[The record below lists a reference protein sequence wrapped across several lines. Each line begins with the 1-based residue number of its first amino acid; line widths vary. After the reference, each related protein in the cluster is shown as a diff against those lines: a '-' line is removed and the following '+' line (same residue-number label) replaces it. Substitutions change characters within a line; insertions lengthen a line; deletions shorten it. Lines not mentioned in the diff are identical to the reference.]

1 LALPGQPVL
10 LDLLDLL
17 GHLGPKDPKDP
28 PDQEDPMARLEKMD
42 YQDHLDHPAS
52 QGIPPKTE
60 RPFED
65 PQAHQ
70 ENQALPAFQVILANL
85 DLLAMTESP
94 AAPACQAV
102 LDTPAT
108 LVLQPFNILLFKFQF
123 LHLLLVILR
132 QRCLRPAPL
141 LRQHL
146 KSL

>member
-28 PDQEDPMARLEKMD
+28 PDQEDPVAHLERTD

-60 RPFED
+60 RLFED
-65 PQAHQ
+65 LQAHQ
-70 ENQALPAFQVILANL
+70 ENQALPVFQVTLANL

-94 AAPACQAV
+94 AAPACQAA
-102 LDTPAT
+102 LDTPAA
-108 LVLQPFNILLFKFQF
+108 LVLQPFNIPLCKFQF
-123 LHLLLVILR
+123 LHLLLVMLL
-132 QRCLRPAPL
+132 QQCLRPVQH
-141 LRQHL
+141 LRLPL